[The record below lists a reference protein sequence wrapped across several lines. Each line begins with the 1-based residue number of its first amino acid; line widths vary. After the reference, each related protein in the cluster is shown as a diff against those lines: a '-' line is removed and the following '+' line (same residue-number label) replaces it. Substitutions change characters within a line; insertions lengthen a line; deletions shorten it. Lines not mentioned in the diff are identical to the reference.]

1 MRGQKLGI
9 LLAVLA
15 AALYALNAP
24 LSKMLLA
31 ACPATMMAA
40 LLYLGAGLGMTP
52 VALATRRRTRSAP
65 FSRRDLPYLAAMV
78 ALDSAA
84 PILLMAGLART
95 EAANIALLN
104 NFEIVATTLIAALL
118 FRESVSRRL
127 ALGVGLVT
135 LSSLLLSLG
144 EAGSLRFSAGSM
156 LALGACLCWGL
167 ENNCTRRLSDKNPMV
182 IVVIKGFGSGLA
194 SLVIALAVGEALPSP
209 AVLLRALPLGFVAY
223 GLSICCYIYAQRF
236 LGAAKT
242 SAYYA
247 LAPFIGAM
255 LSLILLREAPGARFW
270 AALMIMAWGAW
281 VVTKD
286 ALTPEAAG

>member
-1 MRGQKLGI
+1 MRRQKLGV

-24 LSKMLLA
+24 LSKLLLN

-52 VALATRRRTRSAP
+52 VAIATRSRSRAEP

-118 FRESVSRRL
+118 FRERVSRRL

-135 LSSLLLSLG
+135 LSSLLLSMG
-144 EAGSLRFSAGSM
+144 EAGSLRFSGGSL

-167 ENNCTRRLSDKNPMV
+167 ENNCTRRLADKSPV
-182 IVVIKGFGSGLA
+182 IIVVIKGFGSGLG
-194 SLVIALAVGEALPSP
+194 SLIIALAVGEAIPALP
-209 AVLLRALPLGFVAY
+209 VILRTLPLGFVAY
-223 GLSICCYIYAQRF
+223 GLSICCYIFAQRF

-247 LAPFIGAM
+247 LAPFIGAG
-255 LSLILLREAPGARFW
+255 LSLAILREAPGMRFW
-270 AALMIMAWGAW
+270 AALLIMAWGAW

-286 ALTPEAAG
+286 TLSPQAE